1 MDVGGDVHP
10 GGAMSERTRTWTLTA
25 ERLRWYSRRGN
36 FHADPDVARDLGL
49 PDLVAQG
56 MQVAGPAYG
65 LLLDEWGDEWLTDGM
80 IELTFV
86 GMVTADETVEALI
99 DIDIDGDGYDA
110 TVTVTGL
117 GDGRVCVIGRAACHG
132 GPGDC

>member
-1 MDVGGDVHP
+1 MT
-10 GGAMSERTRTWTLTA
+10 ARERTRTLMLTA

-36 FHADPDVARDLGL
+36 FHADRDTARDLGL

-65 LLLDEWGDEWLTDGM
+65 LLLDEWGDEWLSTGM

-86 GMVTADETVEALI
+86 GMVTAEETVEARVEV
-99 DIDIDGDGYDA
+99 DGDDA
-110 TVTVTGL
+110 IVAITGV
-117 GDGRVCVIGRAACHG
+117 GDGGVRVVGRAARRG
-132 GPGDC
+132 APGSY